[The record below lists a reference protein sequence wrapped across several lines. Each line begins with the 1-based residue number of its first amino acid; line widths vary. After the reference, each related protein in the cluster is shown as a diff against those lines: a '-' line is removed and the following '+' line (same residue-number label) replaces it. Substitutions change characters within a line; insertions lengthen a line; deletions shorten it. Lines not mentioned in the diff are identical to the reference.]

1 MGESECNGH
10 RVSVWEGEKFWRMG
24 LTDGCT
30 KKGIYL
36 VPLKATLNMENFML
50 HAFTIIQESFI
61 FKKLYYLYKKFLKGY
76 SKHHACHSF
85 T

>member
-24 LTDGCT
+24 MTDGCT

-36 VPLKATLNMENFML
+36 VPLKATLNMENFRL
-50 HAFTIIQESFI
+50 HAFTMI
-61 FKKLYYLYKKFLKGY
+61 
-76 SKHHACHSF
+76 
-85 T
+85 

>member
-10 RVSVWEGEKFWRMG
+10 KVSVWEDEKFWRMG
-24 LTDGCT
+24 MTDGCT

-36 VPLKATLNMENFML
+36 VPLKGTLNMENFML

-61 FKKLYYLYKKFLKGY
+61 FKKLLLFIQKILEGI